1 MRQHFSLCAIGIFC
15 AAVPATQA
23 AEPTPKPVLAVC
35 ADPSNLP
42 YSNDKLEGFEN
53 RIAAVLAA
61 DMHAQLRYT
70 WNEERRSFL
79 RRTLFAGRCD
89 VVISLP
95 TALSSVT
102 TTRPYFVSSY
112 VAVTRR
118 KDARHFAG
126 FADPALRNAR
136 IGLQLLGAEGANTPP
151 AMELGRSGFT
161 AHITGFPMWADD
173 DVANPQGRIVDAVAT
188 NDIDVAYVW
197 GPFGYYFAKPHGA
210 TLLVEPIGADPKWP
224 ELAFS
229 YPMGAGV
236 RKDDLALRDRLQTAL
251 DRRKSEIYAILQQ
264 YGMPIQAPLTR

>member
-1 MRQHFSLCAIGIFC
+1 MRPYVALCALALAC
-15 AAVPATQA
+15 AAAP
-23 AEPTPKPVLAVC
+23 EPKPVLAVC

-53 RIAAVLAA
+53 KIAAVLAN
-61 DMHAQLRYT
+61 DMHADLRYA
-70 WNEERRSFL
+70 WNQERRSFL

-95 TALSSVT
+95 AALTSVA

-112 VAVTRR
+112 VAITRS

-126 FADPALRNAR
+126 FTDPALKDAR

-151 AMELGRSGFT
+151 AMELARSGYT

-173 DVANPQGRIVDAVAT
+173 DVANPQGRIVDAVAS

-210 TLLVEPIGADPKWP
+210 ALQVEPIGADPKWP

-229 YPMGAGV
+229 YPMAAGV
-236 RKDDLALRDRLQTAL
+236 RKNDTALRDRLQAAL
-251 DRRKSEIYAILQQ
+251 DRHKPEIDAILQQ
-264 YGMPIQAPLTR
+264 YGMPAPAPLTH